1 MFLIFDRIKKTPPR
15 KTENIKT
22 AADIVLEITGEKEYY
37 NQALYIMRGM
47 IGDLFS
53 NTKIY
58 IFCYEN
64 IIVESSWLNADKI
77 GGKKLGEIADDT
89 RDNEFNNWFSMS
101 EADKEKY
108 KNKSRQEI
116 SLYNFKIA
124 QNYDNTVWRDRNG
137 NVTSFIDMDGFHL
150 WNVKTFILRSH
161 NRGLQNKLMY
171 IDLALAKLN
180 YTVED
185 YRKDCEKLRKK
196 NGG

>member
-64 IIVESSWLNADKI
+64 IIVESS
-77 GGKKLGEIADDT
+77 
-89 RDNEFNNWFSMS
+89 
-101 EADKEKY
+101 
-108 KNKSRQEI
+108 
-116 SLYNFKIA
+116 
-124 QNYDNTVWRDRNG
+124 
-137 NVTSFIDMDGFHL
+137 
-150 WNVKTFILRSH
+150 
-161 NRGLQNKLMY
+161 
-171 IDLALAKLN
+171 
-180 YTVED
+180 
-185 YRKDCEKLRKK
+185 
-196 NGG
+196 